1 MGTTS
6 AGVAQEASG
15 QSVIRSAPAEPALRW
30 LWELTSLPTA
40 AGREARVVEWIR
52 RWVAERADLS
62 LRTDD
67 AGNLVV
73 ERRDGAAAGNAP
85 TTLFITAHLDHPAF
99 VVERFVAPSTVLM
112 SFRGGVMEPY
122 FKDARVQV
130 FPKSGA
136 PVGGVILEKTK
147 GEKFPECL
155 IELDGPDTAA
165 EEFEIG
171 DVGRWELPEPTIE
184 GDIFHTH
191 ACDDLAAV
199 AAALAAMEELRGQA
213 GAGHVKLLFT
223 RAEEIGFV
231 GAIAA
236 CRLKT
241 MPADARVLALE
252 NSRSFPTD
260 SPIGGGPIVR
270 VGDRMSTFSPALTAA
285 VAKVAER
292 IAGEASRNPGE
303 TAPPGAAPA
312 QYRWQRK
319 LMAGGACEA
328 TAYQAYGYE
337 ATCVCL
343 PLGNYHNMA
352 NLQAV
357 QDGDA
362 AAVAG
367 ARVGREYISLN
378 DYRGMV
384 KLLVGCGVSLS
395 QGDSA
400 LERMEKLY
408 AEKRF
413 VLE

>member
-1 MGTTS
+1 MS
-6 AGVAQEASG
+6 AGAVGRPKE
-15 QSVIRSAPAEPALRW
+15 QSVIRSAPNEPALRW

-40 AGREARVVEWIR
+40 AGREARVVDWIR
-52 RWVAERADLS
+52 RWVAERADLT

-67 AGNLVV
+67 AGNLIV
-73 ERRDGAAAGNAP
+73 ERQAGAGAKSAEAA
-85 TTLFITAHLDHPAF
+85 LFITAHLDHPAF
-99 VVERFVAPSTVLM
+99 VVERIVAPSTVLM

-122 FKDARVQV
+122 FKNARVQV

-165 EEFEIG
+165 EAFDVG

-199 AAALAAMEELRGQA
+199 AAALAAMEELRGEP

-236 CRLKT
+236 CKLKT
-241 MPADARVLALE
+241 MPMDARVLALE

-270 VGDRMSTFSPALTAA
+270 VGDRMSTFSPALTGA

-303 TAPPGAAPA
+303 VATPGSAPA

-362 AAVAG
+362 QAVAS
-367 ARVGREYISLN
+367 ARVGREFISVS
-378 DYRGMV
+378 DYRGLV
-384 KLLVGCGVSLS
+384 KLLVACGTKLS
-395 QGDSA
+395 QGESA
-400 LERMEKLY
+400 LERMEKMY
-408 AEKRF
+408 AEKSF